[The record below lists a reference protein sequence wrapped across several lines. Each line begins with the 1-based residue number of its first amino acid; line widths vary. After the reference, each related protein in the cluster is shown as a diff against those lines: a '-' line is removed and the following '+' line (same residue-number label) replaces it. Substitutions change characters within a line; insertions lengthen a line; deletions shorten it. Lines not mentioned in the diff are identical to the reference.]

1 MKLKFK
7 LSSLGFGG
15 VIMAAAE
22 VEREVTT
29 TISLGVRPVVDGQ
42 VNLDTLI
49 QSLDAD
55 NQSVVAQVLAASEPT
70 ALLLVL
76 KGAGRGNRFMV
87 NKGGTTIGRAVDSG
101 IFLDDVTVSRKHAT
115 ISFDQFFS
123 FTDAGSLNGSYL
135 NNERATTAVLKSGD
149 EIQIGKFHLVFIS
162 NKSDSTNSQSDNN

>member
-1 MKLKFK
+1 
-7 LSSLGFGG
+7 
-15 VIMAAAE
+15 MAAAE
-22 VEREVTT
+22 VERELTT

-55 NQSVVAQVLAASEPT
+55 NQRVVAQVLAESEPT

-87 NKGGTTIGRAVDSG
+87 DKTGTTIGRAVDSG

-115 ISFDQFFS
+115 INFEQEFT
-123 FTDAGSLNGSYL
+123 FTDSGSLNGSYL
-135 NNERATTAVLKSGD
+135 NNERATTSALKSGD

-162 NKSDSTNSQSDNN
+162 NKGNSNSSQSDNQ

>member
-1 MKLKFK
+1 
-7 LSSLGFGG
+7 
-15 VIMAAAE
+15 MAAAE
-22 VEREVTT
+22 VERELTT

-55 NQSVVAQVLAASEPT
+55 NQRVVAQVLAESEPT

-87 NKGGTTIGRAVDSG
+87 DKTGTTIGRAVDSG

-115 ISFDQFFS
+115 INFEQEFT

-135 NNERATTAVLKSGD
+135 NNERATTSALKSGD
-149 EIQIGKFHLVFIS
+149 GIQIGKFHLVFIS
-162 NKSDSTNSQSDNN
+162 NKGNSNSSQSDNQ

>member
-1 MKLKFK
+1 
-7 LSSLGFGG
+7 
-15 VIMAAAE
+15 MAAAE

-49 QSLDAD
+49 QSLDVD
-55 NQSVVAQVLAASEPT
+55 NQSVVAQVLAATEPT

-87 NKGGTTIGRAVDSG
+87 NESGSTIGRATDSG

-115 ISFDQFFS
+115 ITFDQFFT
-123 FTDAGSLNGSYL
+123 FTDSGSLNGSYL
-135 NNERATTAVLKSGD
+135 NNERATTSVLKSGD

-162 NKSDSTNSQSDNN
+162 NKSNASNSQSDNK

>member
-1 MKLKFK
+1 MT
-7 LSSLGFGG
+7 
-15 VIMAAAE
+15 AAE

-49 QSLDAD
+49 QSLDAA
-55 NQSVVAQVLAASEPT
+55 NQSVVAQVMAATEPT

-87 NKGGTTIGRAVDSG
+87 NKAGSTIGRATDSG
-101 IFLDDVTVSRKHAT
+101 IFLDDVTVSRKHAS
-115 ISFDQFFS
+115 INFDQDFT

-135 NNERATTAVLKSGD
+135 NNERATTALLKSGD

-162 NKSDSTNSQSDNN
+162 NTSKNASSNNSQSDNK

>member
-1 MKLKFK
+1 
-7 LSSLGFGG
+7 
-15 VIMAAAE
+15 MAAAE

-29 TISLGVRPVVDGQ
+29 TISLGVRPVLDAH

-55 NQSVVAQVLAASEPT
+55 NQSVVAQVLAANEPT
-70 ALLLVL
+70 ALLLAL

-87 NKGGTTIGRAVDSG
+87 NKSGTTIGRAVDSG

-115 ISFDQFFS
+115 ITFDQEFT
-123 FTDAGSLNGSYL
+123 FTDSGSLNGSYL
-135 NNERATTAVLKSGD
+135 NNERATTSVLKSGD

-162 NKSDSTNSQSDNN
+162 NKSSGTNSKSDNK

>member
-1 MKLKFK
+1 
-7 LSSLGFGG
+7 
-15 VIMAAAE
+15 MAAAE

-29 TISLGVRPVVDGQ
+29 TISLGIRPVVDGQ

-49 QSLDAD
+49 QTLDAD
-55 NQSVVAQVLAASEPT
+55 NQSVVAQVLAATEPT

-87 NKGGTTIGRAVDSG
+87 NKAGTTIGRAVDSG

-115 ISFDQFFS
+115 ITFDQQFT

-135 NNERATTAVLKSGD
+135 NNERASVATLKSGD
-149 EIQIGKFHLVFIS
+149 EIQIGKFHLIFIS
-162 NKSDSTNSQSDNN
+162 NKASSNNSNSDNK

>member
-1 MKLKFK
+1 
-7 LSSLGFGG
+7 
-15 VIMAAAE
+15 MAAAE

-49 QSLDAD
+49 QSLDAE
-55 NQSVVAQVLAASEPT
+55 NQSVVAQVLAATEPT

-87 NKGGTTIGRAVDSG
+87 NKSGSTIGRASDSG

-115 ISFDQFFS
+115 ITFDQFFT
-123 FTDAGSLNGSYL
+123 FTDSGSLNGSYL
-135 NNERATTAVLKSGD
+135 NNERATTSVLKSGD

-162 NKSDSTNSQSDNN
+162 NKSNASNSQSDNK

>member
-1 MKLKFK
+1 MT
-7 LSSLGFGG
+7 
-15 VIMAAAE
+15 AAE

-55 NQSVVAQVLAASEPT
+55 NQKVVAQVLAASEPT

-87 NKGGTTIGRAVDSG
+87 DKAGTTIGRAADSG
-101 IFLDDVTVSRKHAT
+101 IFLDDITVSRKHAT
-115 ISFDQFFS
+115 INFDQDFS

-135 NNERATTAVLKSGD
+135 NNERATTSVLKSGD

-162 NKSDSTNSQSDNN
+162 NKSNGSNSQSDNK

>member
-1 MKLKFK
+1 M
-7 LSSLGFGG
+7 S
-15 VIMAAAE
+15 AAE
-22 VEREVTT
+22 VERELTT

-162 NKSDSTNSQSDNN
+162 NKSNSTNSQSDNN

>member
-1 MKLKFK
+1 MT
-7 LSSLGFGG
+7 
-15 VIMAAAE
+15 AAE

-55 NQSVVAQVLAASEPT
+55 NQNVVAQVLSATEPT

-76 KGAGRGNRFMV
+76 RGAGRGNRFMV
-87 NKGGTTIGRAVDSG
+87 DKGGTTIGRAVDSG
-101 IFLDDVTVSRKHAT
+101 IFLDDITVSRKHAT
-115 ISFDQFFS
+115 INFDQDFC

-135 NNERATTAVLKSGD
+135 NNERATISVLKSGD

-162 NKSDSTNSQSDNN
+162 NKSNASNSQSDNK

>member
-1 MKLKFK
+1 MT
-7 LSSLGFGG
+7 
-15 VIMAAAE
+15 AAE

-29 TISLGVRPVVDGQ
+29 TISLGVRPAIDTQ

-55 NQSVVAQVLAASEPT
+55 NQNVVAQVLAANEPT

-87 NKGGTTIGRAVDSG
+87 NKSGTTIGRATESG

-115 ISFDQFFS
+115 ITFDQGFT

-135 NNERATTAVLKSGD
+135 NNERATVAILKSGD

-162 NKSDSTNSQSDNN
+162 NKSNGSNSQSDNK

>member
-1 MKLKFK
+1 
-7 LSSLGFGG
+7 
-15 VIMAAAE
+15 MAAAE
-22 VEREVTT
+22 IEREVTT
-29 TISLGVRPVVDGQ
+29 TISLGIRPVVDGQ
-42 VNLDTLI
+42 VNLETLM

-55 NQSVVAQVLAASEPT
+55 NQNVVAQVLAAIEPT

-87 NKGGTTIGRAVDSG
+87 NKGGTTIGRGADSG

-115 ISFDQFFS
+115 ISFDHGFT
-123 FTDAGSLNGSYL
+123 FTDSGSLNGSYL

-162 NKSDSTNSQSDNN
+162 NNSNSDNK

>member
-1 MKLKFK
+1 MT
-7 LSSLGFGG
+7 
-15 VIMAAAE
+15 ADE

-55 NQSVVAQVLAASEPT
+55 NQKVVAQVLAASEPT

-87 NKGGTTIGRAVDSG
+87 DKAGTTIGRAADSG

-115 ISFDQFFS
+115 INFDQEFS
-123 FTDAGSLNGSYL
+123 FTDSGSLNGSYL

-162 NKSDSTNSQSDNN
+162 NKSSSTNSQSDNK

>member
-149 EIQIGKFHLVFIS
+149 EVQIGKYHLVFIS
-162 NKSDSTNSQSDNN
+162 NKSNSTNSQSDNN

>member
-1 MKLKFK
+1 
-7 LSSLGFGG
+7 
-15 VIMAAAE
+15 MAAAE
-22 VEREVTT
+22 IEREVTT

-49 QSLDAD
+49 QSLDAE
-55 NQSVVAQVLAASEPT
+55 NQSVVAQVLAATEPT

-87 NKGGTTIGRAVDSG
+87 NKSGSTIGRATDSG

-115 ISFDQFFS
+115 ITFDQFFT
-123 FTDAGSLNGSYL
+123 FTDSGSLNGSYL
-135 NNERATTAVLKSGD
+135 NNERATTSVLKSGD

-162 NKSDSTNSQSDNN
+162 NKSNASNSQSDNK

>member
-1 MKLKFK
+1 
-7 LSSLGFGG
+7 
-15 VIMAAAE
+15 MAAAE
-22 VEREVTT
+22 VERELTT

-55 NQSVVAQVLAASEPT
+55 NQGVVSQVLAASEPT

-87 NKGGTTIGRAVDSG
+87 DQTGTTIGRAVDSG

-115 ISFDQFFS
+115 INFDQEFI
-123 FTDAGSLNGSYL
+123 FTDSGSLNGSYL
-135 NNERATTAVLKSGD
+135 NNERATTSVLKSGD

-162 NKSDSTNSQSDNN
+162 NKSNSSNSQSDNK

>member
-1 MKLKFK
+1 MT
-7 LSSLGFGG
+7 
-15 VIMAAAE
+15 AAE

-29 TISLGVRPVVDGQ
+29 TISLGIRPVVDGQ

-49 QSLDAD
+49 QTLDAD

-162 NKSDSTNSQSDNN
+162 NKSSSTNSQSDNK

>member
-1 MKLKFK
+1 
-7 LSSLGFGG
+7 
-15 VIMAAAE
+15 MAAAE

-49 QSLDAD
+49 QTLDAD
-55 NQSVVAQVLAASEPT
+55 NQSVVAQVLAATEPT

-87 NKGGTTIGRAVDSG
+87 NKAGTTIGRAVDSG

-115 ISFDQFFS
+115 ITFDQEFT
-123 FTDAGSLNGSYL
+123 FTDSGSLNGSYL
-135 NNERATTAVLKSGD
+135 NNERASVATLKSGD
-149 EIQIGKFHLVFIS
+149 EIQIGKFHLIFIS
-162 NKSDSTNSQSDNN
+162 NKAISNNSKSDNK

>member
-1 MKLKFK
+1 
-7 LSSLGFGG
+7 
-15 VIMAAAE
+15 MAAAE

-29 TISLGVRPVVDGQ
+29 TISLGVRPVIDGQ
-42 VNLDTLI
+42 VNLETLI

-55 NQSVVAQVLAASEPT
+55 NQSVVAQVLAATEPT

-87 NKGGTTIGRAVDSG
+87 NQGGTTIGRAVDSG

-115 ISFDQFFS
+115 ITFDQDFT

-135 NNERATTAVLKSGD
+135 NNQRATTASLTSGD

-162 NKSDSTNSQSDNN
+162 NKSNNSQSDNK

>member
-1 MKLKFK
+1 
-7 LSSLGFGG
+7 
-15 VIMAAAE
+15 MAAAE

-29 TISLGVRPVVDGQ
+29 TISLGIRPVVDGQ

-49 QSLDAD
+49 QTLDAD
-55 NQSVVAQVLAASEPT
+55 NQSVVAQVLAATEPT

-87 NKGGTTIGRAVDSG
+87 NKAGTTIGRAVDSG

-115 ISFDQFFS
+115 ITFDREFT

-135 NNERATTAVLKSGD
+135 NNERASVATLKSGD
-149 EIQIGKFHLVFIS
+149 EIQIGKFHLIFIS
-162 NKSDSTNSQSDNN
+162 NKASSNNSNSDNK

>member
-1 MKLKFK
+1 M
-7 LSSLGFGG
+7 S
-15 VIMAAAE
+15 AAE
-22 VEREVTT
+22 VERELTT

-49 QSLDAD
+49 QSLDTE
-55 NQSVVAQVLAASEPT
+55 NQSVVAQVLAATEPT

-87 NKGGTTIGRAVDSG
+87 NKTGTTIGRAVDSG

-115 ISFDQFFS
+115 INFDQGFT

-135 NNERATTAVLKSGD
+135 NNERASTALLKSGD

-162 NKSDSTNSQSDNN
+162 NKSSGTNSQSDDK

>member
-1 MKLKFK
+1 
-7 LSSLGFGG
+7 
-15 VIMAAAE
+15 MAAAE

-55 NQSVVAQVLAASEPT
+55 NQKVVAQVMAASEPT

-87 NKGGTTIGRAVDSG
+87 DKAGTTIGRAADSG

-115 ISFDQFFS
+115 ISFDQEFS

-135 NNERATTAVLKSGD
+135 NNERATTSILKSGD

-162 NKSDSTNSQSDNN
+162 NKSSSTNSQSDNK

>member
-1 MKLKFK
+1 
-7 LSSLGFGG
+7 
-15 VIMAAAE
+15 MAAAE

-55 NQSVVAQVLAASEPT
+55 NQSVVAQVLAATEPT

-87 NKGGTTIGRAVDSG
+87 DKSGSTIGRATDSG

-115 ISFDQFFS
+115 ITFDKFFT
-123 FTDAGSLNGSYL
+123 FTDSGSLNGSYL
-135 NNERATTAVLKSGD
+135 NNERATTSVLKSGD

-162 NKSDSTNSQSDNN
+162 NTSNASNSQSDNK

>member
-1 MKLKFK
+1 MT
-7 LSSLGFGG
+7 
-15 VIMAAAE
+15 AAE

-29 TISLGVRPVVDGQ
+29 TISLGIRPVVDGQ

-55 NQSVVAQVLAASEPT
+55 NQGVVAQVLAATEPT

-87 NKGGTTIGRAVDSG
+87 NKAGTTIGRAVDSG

-115 ISFDQFFS
+115 IIFDKEFT

-135 NNERATTAVLKSGD
+135 NNERASVATLKSGD

-162 NKSDSTNSQSDNN
+162 NKASSNNSNSDNK

>member
-1 MKLKFK
+1 MT
-7 LSSLGFGG
+7 
-15 VIMAAAE
+15 AAE

-55 NQSVVAQVLAASEPT
+55 NQKVVAQVLAATEPT

-87 NKGGTTIGRAVDSG
+87 DRSGTSIGRATDSG

-115 ISFDQFFS
+115 INFDQEFS

-135 NNERATTAVLKSGD
+135 NNERATTSILKSGD

-162 NKSDSTNSQSDNN
+162 NKSRSTNSQSDNK

>member
-1 MKLKFK
+1 MT
-7 LSSLGFGG
+7 
-15 VIMAAAE
+15 AAE

-55 NQSVVAQVLAASEPT
+55 NQSVVAQVLAANEPT

-87 NKGGTTIGRAVDSG
+87 NKSGSTIGRATDSG

-115 ISFDQFFS
+115 ITFDQEFT
-123 FTDAGSLNGSYL
+123 FTDSGSLNGSYL
-135 NNERATTAVLKSGD
+135 NNERASTATLKSGD

-162 NKSDSTNSQSDNN
+162 NSSHSDNK

>member
-1 MKLKFK
+1 
-7 LSSLGFGG
+7 
-15 VIMAAAE
+15 MAAAE

-49 QSLDAD
+49 QSLDAE
-55 NQSVVAQVLAASEPT
+55 NQIVVAQVLAATEPT

-87 NKGGTTIGRAVDSG
+87 NKSGSTIGRATDSE

-115 ISFDQFFS
+115 ITFDQFFT
-123 FTDAGSLNGSYL
+123 FTDSGSLNGSYL
-135 NNERATTAVLKSGD
+135 NNERATTSVLKSGD

-162 NKSDSTNSQSDNN
+162 NKSNASNSQSDNK

>member
-1 MKLKFK
+1 
-7 LSSLGFGG
+7 
-15 VIMAAAE
+15 MAAAE

-29 TISLGVRPVVDGQ
+29 TISLGIRPVVDGQ

-49 QSLDAD
+49 QTLDAD
-55 NQSVVAQVLAASEPT
+55 NQSVVAQVLTATEPT

-87 NKGGTTIGRAVDSG
+87 NKAGTTIGRAVDSG
-101 IFLDDVTVSRKHAT
+101 IFLDDVTVSRKHASIT
-115 ISFDQFFS
+115 FDQEFT

-135 NNERATTAVLKSGD
+135 NNERASVATLKSGD

-162 NKSDSTNSQSDNN
+162 NKASSNNSKSDNK

>member
-1 MKLKFK
+1 
-7 LSSLGFGG
+7 
-15 VIMAAAE
+15 MAAAE

-55 NQSVVAQVLAASEPT
+55 NQSVVAQVLATAEPT

-87 NKGGTTIGRAVDSG
+87 NKAGTTIGRAIDSG
-101 IFLDDVTVSRKHAT
+101 IFLDDITVSRRHAT
-115 ISFDQFFS
+115 ISFDQDFT

-135 NNERATTAVLKSGD
+135 NNERASFATLKSGD

-162 NKSDSTNSQSDNN
+162 NKSKSNNSNSENQ

>member
-1 MKLKFK
+1 
-7 LSSLGFGG
+7 
-15 VIMAAAE
+15 MAAAE

-55 NQSVVAQVLAASEPT
+55 NQSVVAQVLAAGEPT

-162 NKSDSTNSQSDNN
+162 NKSSSTISQSDNN